1 MVYHGPHNSQ
11 PSRIQPRQSG
21 SKNHIQYKSSV
32 EIQISS
38 FSFPTYQLCNLNNAT
53 YSFCASV
60 VCFCFFFFKMKV
72 KLPSPNSVWYSVCVC
87 VRVRVYVQCVLSCL
101 LFVTPWIVAHHSPC
115 PWNFPGKNTGV
126 GCHFLLQGI
135 FPTQGPAS
143 PASPALAGRFF
154 TTVPRGQPMS
164 GIEQHSIKSLFSL
177 ACQ

>member
-11 PSRIQPRQSG
+11 PSKIQPRQSG

-38 FSFPTYQLCNLNNAT
+38 FSFPTYQLYNLNNAT

-60 VCFCFFFFKMKV
+60 FFLQNEGKTSISKQCLV
-72 KLPSPNSVWYSVCVC
+72 QCVCVC
-87 VRVRVYVQCVLSCL
+87 VFVCVYVQCVLSCL

-126 GCHFLLQGI
+126 GCHLLLQGI
-135 FPTQGPAS
+135 FPTQG